1 VLFVIAILIPAAV
14 LVGLGLRVVR
24 QEAELA
30 RTRLVEDRRRATTQL
45 ARELT
50 ATLEAIRLQ
59 EVNRLIREP
68 GLSLARPAHPAT
80 VLIAEIR
87 SDRLVPPWERAEAA
101 RTDRSHT
108 FEDRKRL
115 GEAAEFARKD
125 FPAAA
130 RSYREALAAA
140 SRPSE
145 TGEARL
151 LLARAEMKA
160 GRVEHAFQT
169 YRELLADAGSGLDDE
184 GVPYR
189 AYAAERML
197 ATGRDADAVYAY
209 VMADVNDGRLRSPA
223 ELYVLQSI
231 LQTASGEPAD
241 RARTQLAALIRKTD
255 MVTALAKDLER
266 VRSRV
271 ESGGSGWMAYG
282 DEPWLVTVTPAAPP
296 LPGLLFAISTSTI
309 AAPGVRLVST
319 SPQGLEA
326 KPPVE
331 PLGEALA
338 GLGVAWGPDQFVASP
353 DTSATV
359 PMYAAGLA
367 LALGFTILGGYLLLR
382 DVNRDM
388 HVAEM
393 RSQFVASVSHELKT
407 PLTAIR
413 MFAETL
419 ALGRSKDPR
428 MQTEYL
434 ETIVNECER
443 LARLVDNVLDFS
455 KIEQGKKIYRMQPTN
470 LAQVARSAA
479 RTMQYPL
486 SQQGF
491 SLRVSI
497 DDEVPE
503 LPADADAMEQAILN
517 LLTNAMKYSGEA
529 RDIEL
534 RLARQNGAAVIEVQ
548 DHGLGIPREEQARI
562 FEKYYRVRAP
572 ETMLVAGTGLGL
584 TLVSHI
590 VNAHG
595 GRLELSSEPNT
606 GSTFSILLPLPAPA
620 EAVHA

>member
-1 VLFVIAILIPAAV
+1 MGRTEEAV
-14 LVGLGLRVVR
+14 R
-24 QEAELA
+24 
-30 RTRLVEDRRRATTQL
+30 
-45 ARELT
+45 
-50 ATLEAIRLQ
+50 
-59 EVNRLIREP
+59 
-68 GLSLARPAHPAT
+68 
-80 VLIAEIR
+80 
-87 SDRLVPPWERAEAA
+87 
-101 RTDRSHT
+101 
-108 FEDRKRL
+108 
-115 GEAAEFARKD
+115 
-125 FPAAA
+125 
-130 RSYREALAAA
+130 
-140 SRPSE
+140 
-145 TGEARL
+145 
-151 LLARAEMKA
+151 
-160 GRVEHAFQT
+160 T
-169 YRELLADAGSGLDDE
+169 YREMLDDQATAIDHD
-184 GVPYR
+184 GVSYR
-189 AYAAERML
+189 AYAAERLM
-197 ATGRDADAVYAY
+197 AAGRELEAVHAYAI
-209 VMADVNDGRLRSPA
+209 ADVNHKRLRSPT
-223 ELYVLQSI
+223 ELFLLQSVLQ
-231 LQTASGEPAD
+231 TVSGQPGD
-241 RARTQLAALIRKTD
+241 RARAALASLHHRTD
-255 MVTALAKDLER
+255 LVTGLGTDLAR

-271 ESGGSGWMAYG
+271 ESSDQTWMGYG
-282 DEPWLVTVTPAAPP
+282 DEPWLVTVSPAVRP
-296 LPGLLFAISTSTI
+296 LPALLFAVST
-309 AAPGVRLVST
+309 AALAQPGARLVAAGAGGRPGVDS
-319 SPQGLEA
+319 
-326 KPPVE
+326 
-331 PLGEALA
+331 LGETLA
-338 GLGVAWGPDQFVASP
+338 GLAVQWDASQFAS
-353 DTSATV
+353 DSQSLATA

-367 LALGFTILGGYLLLR
+367 LVIGFTMLGGYLLLR

-388 HVAEM
+388 RVAEM

-606 GSTFSILLPLPAPA
+606 GSTFSILLPLEAPA
-620 EAVHA
+620 ESVHA